1 MPNWMRTKS
10 WKSTDGV
17 LQLKSVKYLQ
27 EKLEP
32 VIETEIKDVNIVKE

>member
-1 MPNWMRTKS
+1 MPNWVRRKG

-17 LQLKSVKYLQ
+17 LQLKSVKHLQ

-32 VIETEIKDVNIVKE
+32 VIETEINDVNIVKE